1 MAGIYSAKLILE
13 ASQSVS
19 YFQSLCIVIL
29 LVDSYLVTIGLYP
42 ACEDFY
48 FGGDLNIYCLCLA
61 TCTLIFTHFES

>member
-48 FGGDLNIYCLCLA
+48 FGGGFKYLLSLFGNMYINLYP
-61 TCTLIFTHFES
+61 F